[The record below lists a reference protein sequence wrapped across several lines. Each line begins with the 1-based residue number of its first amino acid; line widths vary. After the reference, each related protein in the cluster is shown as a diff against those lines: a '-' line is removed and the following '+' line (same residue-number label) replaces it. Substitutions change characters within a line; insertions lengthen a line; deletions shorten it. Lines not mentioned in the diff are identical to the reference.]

1 MTSLVIEPQVV
12 QTAARS
18 LAELRSEIGAAKT
31 AAAGPTTGVAAA
43 AADEVS
49 AAAAKLFGGYAQ
61 EYQAVLNQ
69 AAAFHEEFVAAL
81 ASAGGAYH
89 AAEAAN
95 ASTISGALGNLFR
108 GPVGPIT
115 HAPTPL
121 VVQPTLQGTTI
132 GLIMG
137 GSGLPIP
144 PPSYVTAVLNYVNH
158 NFNVLPQN
166 ANPLFTP
173 EGYYPLILKS
183 LPLTTSISQGLVILD
198 SAIKNTLAANPG
210 GSVAVLGYS
219 QSADISSLEMLN
231 LANPLLNPHP
241 PTANQLGFTLLG
253 DQMNPNGGFFAR
265 FPGFGGQP
273 LTFPSLGLTLY
284 GATPSNTIYPTNIY
298 TLQYD
303 GWADFPQYPIN
314 VVSDVNAFLGIA
326 FVHGTYPSLNPSAL
340 PPGYDLV
347 NLPTSP
353 GYTGVT
359 NYYMI
364 TTPNGLPLLEPLR
377 FIPGIGNP
385 LADLLQPDLTTIVN
399 LGYGNPNFGYST
411 GPADV
416 QTYFGLFP
424 HYNQALIAQDLI
436 HGAHQGTVA
445 FTSDIHA
452 ETAASVSN
460 VSHSLASLPTNGGA
474 GLSLSTLSHP
484 LASLTSATGGG
495 GGGGLS
501 LPALTSA
508 VASLSPDSIITDIQT
523 AVTNF
528 ANGISTTAANLY
540 GALLPTADIINA
552 LVTVLPAYDVNL
564 FLSGIQQA
572 IDGNVLG
579 GLEYALVAPF
589 AADAAFLTLAGGIEL
604 EVILNAFGVS
614 L

>member
-1 MTSLVIEPQVV
+1 MTNLLTEPQLV
-12 QTAARS
+12 
-18 LAELRSEIGAAKT
+18 ET
-31 AAAGPTTGVAAA
+31 AAADVAEIKLVIGEAKAAAALPTTGLAAA

-49 AAAAKLFGGYAQ
+49 AATAHLFGAYAKD
-61 EYQAVLNQ
+61 YQALLNR
-69 AAAFHEEFVAAL
+69 AAAFHEEFAAKL
-81 ASAGGAYH
+81 ASAGNAY
-89 AAEAAN
+89 ATAEAAN
-95 ASTISGALGNLFR
+95 ASVVSA
-108 GPVGPIT
+108 
-115 HAPTPL
+115 
-121 VVQPTLQGTTI
+121 VQPTLQGTTI

-144 PPSYVTAVLNYVNH
+144 PPSYVSAVLNYVNQH
-158 NFNVLPQN
+158 FDVSLPN
-166 ANPLFTP
+166 AQALFTP

-183 LPLTTSISQGLVILD
+183 LPLTPSISQGLQILD
-198 SAIKNTLAANPG
+198 SAIKQQLATPG
-210 GSVAVLGYS
+210 VGSVAVLGYS

-231 LANPLLNPHP
+231 LANPLLNPTP

-253 DQMNPNGGFFAR
+253 DQMNPNGGMFAR

-298 TLQYD
+298 TLEYD

-314 VVSDVNAFLGIA
+314 FVSDLNAVLGIA

-340 PPGYDLV
+340 PVGYDLV

-364 TTPNGLPLLEPLR
+364 TTPNGLPLLDPLR
-377 FIPGIGNP
+377 LIPGIGNP

-424 HYNQALIAQDLI
+424 HYSQALIAQDLM
-436 HGAHQGTVA
+436 HGAQQGSAA
-445 FTSDIHA
+445 FVSDIHT
-452 ETAASVSN
+452 ETATSVAN
-460 VSHSLASLPTNGGA
+460 VSHSLASLT
-474 GLSLSTLSHP
+474 T
-484 LASLTSATGGG
+484 TGGG
-495 GGGGLS
+495 GVS
-501 LPALTSA
+501 LPALTHTLA
-508 VASLSPDSIITDIQT
+508 GLSPDSIIEQIQG
-523 AVTNF
+523 AVTNA

-540 GALLPTADIINA
+540 GALLPTADIVNA
-552 LVTVLPAYDVNL
+552 LVTTIPAYDVNL

-572 IDGNVLG
+572 LDGNVLG
-579 GLEYALVAPF
+579 GLQYALVAPI
-589 AADAAFLTLAGGIEL
+589 AADTGLVTLAALIEL
-604 EVILNAFGVS
+604 EVILNAFGIS

>member
-1 MTSLVIEPQVV
+1 MTTLLTEPQLVE
-12 QTAARS
+12 TAAANV
-18 LAELRSEIGAAKT
+18 AEIRSEIGAAKA

-49 AAAAKLFGGYAQ
+49 AATAQLFGTYAKD
-61 EYQAVLNQ
+61 YHAVLAR
-69 AAAFHEEFVAAL
+69 AAAFHEEFAAAL
-81 ASAGGAYH
+81 ASAGNAYA

-95 ASTISGALGNLFR
+95 ASAISG
-108 GPVGPIT
+108 V
-115 HAPTPL
+115 APTL
-121 VVQPTLQGTTI
+121 TSAVVQPPLQGTTI

-144 PPSYVTAVLNYVNH
+144 PPSYITATLNYINH
-158 NFNVLPQN
+158 NFNVLPSN

-183 LPLTTSISQGLVILD
+183 LPLNTSISQGLQILD
-198 SAIKNTLAANPG
+198 SAIKSTLANNPT
-210 GSVAVLGYS
+210 GSVAILGYS

-231 LANPLLNPHP
+231 LANPMLNPNP

-265 FPGFGGQP
+265 YPGFPNGQP
-273 LTFPSLGLTLY
+273 LTFPALGLTLY

-314 VVSDVNAFLGIA
+314 LISDLNAFAGIA
-326 FVHGTYPSLNPSAL
+326 FVHGTYPTLNPSAL
-340 PPGYDLV
+340 PPGYSLQT
-347 NLPTSP
+347 LPTSP

-377 FIPGIGNP
+377 AIPVIGNP

-424 HYNQALIAQDLI
+424 HVSQAVIAQDLVA
-436 HGAHQGTVA
+436 GAHQGTTA
-445 FTSDIHA
+445 FMSDIHA
-452 ETAASVSN
+452 EATGVSLTS
-460 VSHSLASLPTNGGA
+460 VSHSLASMT
-474 GLSLSTLSHP
+474 
-484 LASLTSATGGG
+484 ATGAADVH
-495 GGGGLS
+495 
-501 LPALTSA
+501 ALTHDLTA
-508 VASLSPDSIITDIQT
+508 ASLSPTSIIEGIQG

-528 ANGISTTAANLY
+528 ANGFSSTAANLY
-540 GALLPTADIINA
+540 GALLPTADVLNA
-552 LVTVLPAYDVNL
+552 VITVIPAYDVNL

-579 GLEYALVAPF
+579 GLEYALVAPI
-589 AADAAFLTLAGGIEL
+589 AADTGLLTLAGGIEL
-604 EVILNAFGVS
+604 EVILNAFGIS

>member
-1 MTSLVIEPQVV
+1 MTTLLTEPQLVE
-12 QTAARS
+12 TAAAHV
-18 LAELRSEIGAAKT
+18 AEIRSEISEAKA
-31 AAAGPTTGVAAA
+31 AAAGPTTGLAAA
-43 AADEVS
+43 AQDEVS
-49 AAAAKLFGGYAQ
+49 AATAKLFGAYAQ
-61 EYQAVLNQ
+61 EYQSVLTK
-69 AAAFHEEFVAAL
+69 AGVLHGEFAAAL
-81 ASAGGAYH
+81 ASAGNAY
-89 AAEAAN
+89 AATEAVN
-95 ASTISGALGNLFR
+95 ASAISR
-108 GPVGPIT
+108 V
-115 HAPTPL
+115 APTL
-121 VVQPTLQGTTI
+121 TSAVVQPPLQGTTI

-144 PPSYVTAVLNYVNH
+144 PPSYITATLNYINH
-158 NFNVLPQN
+158 NFNVLPSN

-183 LPLTTSISQGLVILD
+183 LPLNTSISQGLQILD
-198 SAIKNTLAANPG
+198 SAIKSTLATPG
-210 GSVAVLGYS
+210 VGSVAILGYS

-231 LANPLLNPHP
+231 LANPMLNPNP

-298 TLQYD
+298 TLEYD

-314 VVSDVNAFLGIA
+314 FISDLNAFAGIA
-326 FVHGTYPSLNPSAL
+326 FVHGTYPDLNPSAL
-340 PPGYDLV
+340 PPGYSLQT
-347 NLPTSP
+347 LPTSP

-377 FIPGIGNP
+377 AIPVIGNP

-424 HYNQALIAQDLI
+424 HVSQAVIAQDLVA
-436 HGAHQGTVA
+436 GAHQGTTA
-445 FTSDIHA
+445 FMGDIHA
-452 ETAASVSN
+452 EATGVSLSS
-460 VSHSLASLPTNGGA
+460 VSHSLASMT
-474 GLSLSTLSHP
+474 
-484 LASLTSATGGG
+484 ATGAADVH
-495 GGGGLS
+495 
-501 LPALTSA
+501 ALTHA
-508 VASLSPDSIITDIQT
+508 LTAASLSPTSIIEGIQG

-528 ANGISTTAANLY
+528 ANGFSSTAANLY
-540 GALLPTADIINA
+540 GALLPTADVLNA
-552 LVTVLPAYDVNL
+552 VVTVIPAYDVNL

-572 IDGNVLG
+572 LDGNVLG
-579 GLEYALVAPF
+579 GLEYALVAPI
-589 AADAAFLTLAGGIEL
+589 AADTGLLTLAGGIEL
-604 EVILNAFGVS
+604 EVILNAFGIS

>member
-1 MTSLVIEPQVV
+1 MTTLLMEPQLVE
-12 QTAARS
+12 TAAANVAEIRS
-18 LAELRSEIGAAKT
+18 AIGAAKA
-31 AAAGPTTGVAAA
+31 AAAGPTTGLAAA
-43 AADEVS
+43 AQDEVS
-49 AAAAKLFGGYAQ
+49 AATAKLFGAYAQ
-61 EYQAVLNQ
+61 EYQSVLTQ
-69 AAAFHEEFVAAL
+69 AGAFHEEFAAAL
-81 ASAGGAYH
+81 ASAGNAYA

-95 ASTISGALGNLFR
+95 AAAISGA
-108 GPVGPIT
+108 
-115 HAPTPL
+115 APTLTPT
-121 VVQPTLQGTTI
+121 VVQPPLQGTTI

-144 PPSYVTAVLNYVNH
+144 PPSYVTATLNYINH
-158 NFNVLPQN
+158 NFNVLASN

-183 LPLTTSISQGLVILD
+183 LPLDPSISQGLQILD
-198 SAIKNTLAANPG
+198 SAIKSTLTNNPT
-210 GSVAVLGYS
+210 GSVAILGYS

-231 LANPLLNPHP
+231 LANPMLNPTP

-265 FPGFGGQP
+265 FPGFPNGQP
-273 LTFPSLGLTLY
+273 LQLPALGLTLY
-284 GATPSNTIYPTNIY
+284 GATPSNTIYPTNIF

-314 VVSDVNAFLGIA
+314 VVADLNAFAGIA
-326 FVHGTYPSLNPSAL
+326 FVHGTYPNLNPSAL
-340 PPGYDLV
+340 PPGYELV
-347 NLPTSP
+347 TLPTSP

-364 TTPNGLPLLEPLR
+364 TTPNGLPLLDPVR
-377 FIPGIGNP
+377 AIPVIGNP
-385 LADLLQPDLTTIVN
+385 IADLLQPDLTTIVN

-424 HYNQALIAQDLI
+424 HVSQALIAQDLI
-436 HGAHQGTVA
+436 SGAHQGTAA
-445 FTSDIHA
+445 FVSDIHA

-460 VSHSLASLPTNGGA
+460 VSHSLASLT
-474 GLSLSTLSHP
+474 
-484 LASLTSATGGG
+484 ATGGG
-495 GGGGLS
+495 GVS

-508 VASLSPDSIITDIQT
+508 LAASLSPDSIIGDIQG

-528 ANGISTTAANLY
+528 ANGISGTAANLY
-540 GALLPTADIINA
+540 GALLPTADIVNTLI
-552 LVTVLPAYDVNL
+552 TVLPAYDVNL

-572 IDGNVLG
+572 LNGNVVG
-579 GLEYALVAPF
+579 GLQYALVAPF
-589 AADAAFLTLAGGIEL
+589 AADAALLTLAGGIEL
-604 EVILNAFGVS
+604 EVILNAFGLS

>member
-1 MTSLVIEPQVV
+1 MTTLLTEPQLVE
-12 QTAARS
+12 TAAANVAEIRS
-18 LAELRSEIGAAKT
+18 AIGAAKA

-49 AAAAKLFGGYAQ
+49 AATAQLFGTYAKD
-61 EYQAVLNQ
+61 YHAVLAR
-69 AAAFHEEFVAAL
+69 AAAFHEEFAAAL
-81 ASAGGAYH
+81 ASAGNAYK

-95 ASTISGALGNLFR
+95 ASAISG
-108 GPVGPIT
+108 V
-115 HAPTPL
+115 APTL
-121 VVQPTLQGTTI
+121 TSAVVQPPLQGTTI

-144 PPSYVTAVLNYVNH
+144 PPSYVTATLNYINH
-158 NFNVLPQN
+158 NFNVLPSN

-183 LPLTTSISQGLVILD
+183 LPLNTSISQGLQILD
-198 SAIKNTLAANPG
+198 SAIKSTLANNPT
-210 GSVAVLGYS
+210 GSVAILGYS

-231 LANPLLNPHP
+231 LANPMLNPNP

-298 TLQYD
+298 TLEYD

-314 VVSDVNAFLGIA
+314 FISDLNAFAGIA
-326 FVHGTYPSLNPSAL
+326 FVHGNYPSLNPSSL
-340 PPGYDLV
+340 PPGYSLQT
-347 NLPTSP
+347 LPTSP
-353 GYTGVT
+353 DYTGVT

-377 FIPGIGNP
+377 AIPVIGNP

-399 LGYGNPNFGYST
+399 LGYGNPSQGWST
-411 GPADV
+411 GFANQ

-424 HYNQALIAQDLI
+424 HVSQAVIAQDLVA
-436 HGAHQGTVA
+436 GAHQGTTA
-445 FTSDIHA
+445 FMSDIHA
-452 ETAASVSN
+452 EATGVSLSS
-460 VSHSLASLPTNGGA
+460 VSHSLASMT
-474 GLSLSTLSHP
+474 
-484 LASLTSATGGG
+484 ATGTADVH
-495 GGGGLS
+495 
-501 LPALTSA
+501 ALTHA
-508 VASLSPDSIITDIQT
+508 LTAASLSPTSIIEGIQG

-528 ANGISTTAANLY
+528 ANGFSSTAANLY
-540 GALLPTADIINA
+540 GALLPTADVLNA
-552 LVTVLPAYDVNL
+552 VVTVIPAYDVNL

-579 GLEYALVAPF
+579 GLEYALVAPI
-589 AADAAFLTLAGGIEL
+589 AADTGLLTLAGGIEL
-604 EVILNAFGVS
+604 EVILNAFGIS

>member
-1 MTSLVIEPQVV
+1 MTTLITEPDLVK
-12 QTAARS
+12 TAARS
-18 LAELRSEIGAAKT
+18 VTQIRSVISEAKVAAS
-31 AAAGPTTGVAAA
+31 GPTTGVAAA

-49 AAAAKLFGGYAQ
+49 TATAKLFGGYAQ

-69 AAAFHEEFVAAL
+69 AAAFHEEFAAAL
-81 ASAGGAYH
+81 ASAGHAYE
-89 AAEAAN
+89 AAEVAN
-95 ASTISGALGNLFR
+95 TSAISGALGHFLPGP
-108 GPVGPIT
+108 GPVGPILGS
-115 HAPTPL
+115 PTPVPQPPL
-121 VVQPTLQGTTI
+121 VGTTI

-144 PPSYVTAVLNYVNH
+144 PPSYVSAVLNYVNH
-158 NFNVLPQN
+158 NFNVSLPN
-166 ANPLFTP
+166 AQALFTP

-183 LPLTTSISQGLVILD
+183 LPLTPSIAQGLQILD
-198 SAIKNTLAANPG
+198 ASIKSTLANNPT
-210 GSVAVLGYS
+210 GSIAVLGYS

-231 LANPLLNPHP
+231 LANPLLNPTP

-273 LTFPSLGLTLY
+273 LTFPALGLTLY
-284 GATPSNTIYPTNIY
+284 GATPSNTIYPTNIF
-298 TLQYD
+298 TLEYD
-303 GWADFPQYPIN
+303 GWADFPQYPLN
-314 VVSDVNAFLGIA
+314 VVSDLNAFLGIA

-340 PPGYDLV
+340 PTGYNLV
-347 NLPTSP
+347 DLPTSP
-353 GYTGVT
+353 GYNGVT

-377 FIPGIGNP
+377 LIPGIGNP

-424 HYNQALIAQDLI
+424 HYSQALIAQDLI
-436 HGAHQGTVA
+436 HGAQQGSVA
-445 FTSDIHA
+445 FVSDIHT
-452 ETAASVSN
+452 ETAASVAN
-460 VSHSLASLPTNGGA
+460 VSHELASL
-474 GLSLSTLSHP
+474 
-484 LASLTSATGGG
+484 ATTGTVGGG
-495 GGGGLS
+495 VS
-501 LPALTSA
+501 LPALTSELT
-508 VASLSPDSIITDIQT
+508 ASLSPNTIIPEIQG

-528 ANGISTTAANLY
+528 ANGISNTAANLY
-540 GALLPTADIINA
+540 GALLPTADIVNTLI
-552 LVTVLPAYDVNL
+552 TVLPAYDVNL

-572 IDGNVLG
+572 IDATTTVGVLG
-579 GLEYALVAPF
+579 GLQYALVAPF
-589 AADAAFLTLAGGIEL
+589 AANAAFLTLAGGIEL

>member
-1 MTSLVIEPQVV
+1 MTTLLTEPQLVE
-12 QTAARS
+12 TAAANVAEIRS
-18 LAELRSEIGAAKT
+18 AIGAAKA
-31 AAAGPTTGVAAA
+31 AAAGPTTGLAAA
-43 AADEVS
+43 AQDEVS
-49 AAAAKLFGGYAQ
+49 AATAKLFGAYAQ
-61 EYQAVLNQ
+61 EYQSVLTR
-69 AAAFHEEFVAAL
+69 AGVFHEEFAAAL
-81 ASAGGAYH
+81 ASAGNAYK

-95 ASTISGALGNLFR
+95 ASAISGA
-108 GPVGPIT
+108 
-115 HAPTPL
+115 APTL
-121 VVQPTLQGTTI
+121 TSTVVQPPLQGTTI

-144 PPSYVTAVLNYVNH
+144 PPSYVTATLNYINH
-158 NFNVLPQN
+158 NFNVLPSN

-183 LPLTTSISQGLVILD
+183 LPLDPSISQGLQILD
-198 SAIKNTLAANPG
+198 SAIKSTLANNPT
-210 GSVAVLGYS
+210 GSVGVLGYS

-231 LANPLLNPHP
+231 LANPTLNPNP

-265 FPGFGGQP
+265 FPGFPAGQP
-273 LTFPSLGLTLY
+273 LQLPALGLTLY
-284 GATPSNTIYPTNIY
+284 GATPSNTIYPTNIF
-298 TLQYD
+298 TLEYD

-314 VVSDVNAFLGIA
+314 VVSDLNAFAGIA
-326 FVHGTYPSLNPSAL
+326 FVHGTYPNLNPSAL
-340 PPGYDLV
+340 PPGYAIQQ
-347 NLPTSP
+347 LPTSP

-364 TTPNGLPLLEPLR
+364 TTPNGLPLLDPVR
-377 FIPGIGNP
+377 AIPVIGNP

-424 HYNQALIAQDLI
+424 HVSQAVIAQDLI
-436 HGAHQGTVA
+436 SGAHQGTAA
-445 FTSDIHA
+445 FVSDIHA

-460 VSHSLASLPTNGGA
+460 VSHSLASLT
-474 GLSLSTLSHP
+474 
-484 LASLTSATGGG
+484 ATGGG
-495 GGGGLS
+495 GVS

-508 VASLSPDSIITDIQT
+508 LAASLSPDSIIGDIQG

-528 ANGISTTAANLY
+528 ANGISGTAANLY
-540 GALLPTADIINA
+540 GALLPTADIVNTLI
-552 LVTVLPAYDVNL
+552 TVLPAYDVNL

-572 IDGNVLG
+572 LNGNVLG
-579 GLEYALVAPF
+579 GLQYALVAPF
-589 AADAAFLTLAGGIEL
+589 AADAALLTLAGGIEL
-604 EVILNAFGVS
+604 EVILNAFGLS